1 MRRSILALV
10 FALVFLAAATTQ
22 TARPFGTIDYVEGS
36 VTITRAGK
44 VLGEANFG
52 DDLFPNDLVRTSN
65 DGMAIIKLD
74 RSTGMTGD
82 LTIKA
87 RTTIYLRLQADA
99 TSPRTTI
106 EVISGQI
113 GSKLA
118 RISGT
123 PTLNVATETTVMGVR
138 GTEFGFV
145 SSPTGNVLV
154 YCTESSV
161 SVSDGTTTVVVPAG
175 KAAERKAGERLKL
188 LPVAVS
194 NAQDFENRWISA
206 DIEAFKGNAV
216 AALGDFARRYDQ
228 LLAEFNRLFEPFQ
241 KSETLTKWMREDAA
255 GTTPS
260 GNTPAVLREK
270 REMISLMTPL
280 RRNLFIFER
289 IYYRVEELAGII
301 LGTSLERSQIRPG
314 LTAGEFLRK
323 VRSDAPLLNRRV
335 TLYRY
340 GEVLYAIRNEGKLP
354 INFGDDDFFDSSS
367 GF

>member
-1 MRRSILALV
+1 MKHKIVGLAVGLV
-10 FALVFLAAATTQ
+10 LLASLGAQAN
-22 TARPFGTIDYVEGS
+22 RPFGSIDYVEGS
-36 VTITRAGK
+36 VTITRSGK

-52 DDLFPNDLVRTSN
+52 DDVFPNDMVRTSN
-65 DGMAIIKLD
+65 DGLVVIKLD
-74 RSTGMTGD
+74 PSTGMRGD
-82 LTIKA
+82 LTVKA
-87 RTTIYLRLQADA
+87 RSTIYLRLQTDPAA
-99 TSPRTTI
+99 PKTVI
-106 EVISGQI
+106 EVIAGQI
-113 GSKLA
+113 GSKVA
-118 RISGT
+118 RISGN
-123 PTLNVATETTVMGVR
+123 PSLQVLNDTTVMGVR

-145 SSPTGNVLV
+145 SSPTGSVLV

-161 SVSDGTTTVVVPAG
+161 TVSDGNTELVVPAG
-175 KAAERKAGERLKL
+175 TAAESKAGQRLAL

-194 NAQDFENRWISA
+194 NARDFENRWISA

-241 KSETLTKWMREDAA
+241 KSDVLTKWMREDAA
-255 GTTPS
+255 GTTPG

-270 REMISLMTPL
+270 REMIGLMTPL

-289 IYYRVEELAGII
+289 IYYRLEELADII
-301 LGTSLERSQIRPG
+301 LGTSLERSTIRSG
-314 LTAGEFLRK
+314 QTAGEFLRK
-323 VRSDAPLLNRRV
+323 VRTDAPLLSRRV

-340 GEVLYAIRNEGKLP
+340 GEVLYAIRNEGRLP